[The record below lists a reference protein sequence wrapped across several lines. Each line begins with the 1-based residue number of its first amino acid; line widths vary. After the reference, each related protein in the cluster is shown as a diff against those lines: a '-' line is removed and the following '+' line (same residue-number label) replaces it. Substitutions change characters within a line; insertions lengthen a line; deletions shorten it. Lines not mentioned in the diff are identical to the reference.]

1 MDGEKKQ
8 ETLSI
13 SLEDREFSREEF
25 SKLDEKC
32 LAYLNEQLK
41 GQNASLEMVS
51 APLNFV
57 SNVPKTGIEFSW
69 ILPEDYINADG
80 TLNFAKIPDEGVQ
93 TNVAAQAKWR
103 NWEKE
108 YTFPLTIN
116 GSVLPEGERAI
127 NQIKNVM
134 LEKIEEQ
141 KTQKEI
147 ALPAKVGGYEVHYS
161 EVEQKK
167 KPPYYLLSVLAIL
180 FFASCSSNKRES
192 IGSVVKSFT
201 AIAPPNPFLM
211 EPFSL
216 NVFKSLR
223 MVSLETE
230 K

>member
-1 MDGEKKQ
+1 MG
-8 ETLSI
+8 
-13 SLEDREFSREEF
+13 
-25 SKLDEKC
+25 
-32 LAYLNEQLK
+32 A
-41 GQNASLEMVS
+41 
-51 APLNFV
+51 
-57 SNVPKTGIEFSW
+57 
-69 ILPEDYINADG
+69 
-80 TLNFAKIPDEGVQ
+80 LNFAKIPDEGVQ

-180 FFASCSSNKRES
+180 FFLFYGKKKKGKSWKIDKCS
-192 IGSVVKSFT
+192 
-201 AIAPPNPFLM
+201 
-211 EPFSL
+211 
-216 NVFKSLR
+216 
-223 MVSLETE
+223 
-230 K
+230 